1 MLYEWDPNDWEYCKN
16 SIDWEDY
23 IEYAEE
29 NEMHWKDISKLKG
42 MRSHRASWKQIRVA
56 KTVVDKID
64 KLIEEEEEE

>member
-1 MLYEWDPNDWEYCKN
+1 MLYEWDPNDWEYWKN

-29 NEMHWKDISKLKG
+29 KGMFWKDISKLKS
-42 MRSHRASWKQIRVA
+42 MKSHRASWKQIRVA

-64 KLIEEEEEE
+64 KMMEEEE